1 MVAGSHLTKVG
12 DMSSNREE
20 SQVLFMG
27 VGTVE
32 LNLSNLHG
40 KLVLFCKYMTSLNRT
55 IVNWR

>member
-32 LNLSNLHG
+32 LNLSYLHG

-55 IVNWR
+55 IVN